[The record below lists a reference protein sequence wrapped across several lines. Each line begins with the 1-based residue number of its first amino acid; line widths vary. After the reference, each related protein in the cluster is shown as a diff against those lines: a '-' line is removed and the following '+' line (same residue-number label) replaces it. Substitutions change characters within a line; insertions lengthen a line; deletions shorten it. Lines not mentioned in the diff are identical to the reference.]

1 VVEVDQSVGG
11 MHAASSSQEERDL
24 DLEDLF
30 TPFAVGHLQLRNR
43 FVMPGM
49 QRGHCEE
56 GAPTREMIEYYRR
69 RAAGGVGLIV
79 GEGCCVEHPSS
90 FCEARFPR
98 LNLRTCDGWGR
109 CIEAVHSEGGKM
121 LIQISHLG
129 AMRAN
134 SPNIPKLAGPA
145 LSPSGLFST
154 DKVNGRAAT
163 EQELAEILET
173 FVDSARLAKAAGADG
188 IELHGCHGFLLDEFL
203 WASTNKREDRY
214 GGDTLQARCRYPAEI
229 VSAIRREV
237 GPHSAI
243 SFRFSQWKEPD
254 YTARIAETPT
264 ELGAFLNAM
273 QVAGVDVFHPS
284 TRRFTTPEFPGSP
297 LGLAGWT
304 KSLVQAPVI
313 AVGSVGLTEDVM
325 ESLVGNAEAKFGG
338 VASLRELATRF
349 ANGEFD
355 LIAIGRSLISD
366 AEWVRKVRDHR
377 FDDIRVFSKRD
388 LGELL
393 EVSRD

>member
-1 VVEVDQSVGG
+1 MSLSNG
-11 MHAASSSQEERDL
+11 SIQEERDL
-24 DLEDLF
+24 DLTDLF
-30 TPFAVGHLQLRNR
+30 SPFAFGRLQLSNR

-49 QRGHCEE
+49 QRGNCEE

-69 RAAGGVGLIV
+69 RAAGGVGLII

-98 LNLRTCDGWGR
+98 LNPRTYEGWRR
-109 CIEAVHSEGGKM
+109 CIEAVHSEGGRM
-121 LIQISHLG
+121 LIQLSHLG

-145 LSPSGLFST
+145 LSPSGFFSA
-154 DKVNGRAAT
+154 DKDNGRAAT
-163 EQELAEILET
+163 EQDLGEILEA
-173 FVDSARLAKAAGADG
+173 FVDAARLAKAAGADG

-203 WASTNKREDRY
+203 WASTNKRVDRY
-214 GGDTLQARCRYPAEI
+214 GGETLQARCRYPAEI

-237 GPHSAI
+237 GRDFSI

-254 YTARIAETPT
+254 YTARIADTPT

-273 QVAGVDVFHPS
+273 RVAGVDVFHAS
-284 TRRFTTPEFPGSP
+284 TRRFTTPEFPGST

-304 KSLVQAPVI
+304 KLLVRAPVI

-325 ESLVGNAEAKFGG
+325 ESLVGNTEAKFAG
-338 VASLRELATRF
+338 ASSLREVTTRF

-366 AEWVRKVRDHR
+366 ADWVRKVREHR
-377 FDDIRVFSKRD
+377 FNDIRIFSKKD

-393 EVSRD
+393 EVSGK

>member
-1 VVEVDQSVGG
+1 MSLSNG
-11 MHAASSSQEERDL
+11 SIQEERDL
-24 DLEDLF
+24 DLTDLF
-30 TPFAVGHLQLRNR
+30 SPFAFGRLQLSNR

-49 QRGHCEE
+49 QRGNCEE

-69 RAAGGVGLIV
+69 RAAGGVGLII

-98 LNLRTCDGWGR
+98 LNPRTYEGWRR
-109 CIEAVHSEGGKM
+109 CIEAVHSEGGRM
-121 LIQISHLG
+121 LIQLSHLG

-145 LSPSGLFST
+145 LSPSGFFSA
-154 DKVNGRAAT
+154 DKDNGRAAT
-163 EQELAEILET
+163 EQDLGEILEA
-173 FVDSARLAKAAGADG
+173 FVDAARLAKAAGADG

-203 WASTNKREDRY
+203 WASTNKRVDRY
-214 GGDTLQARCRYPAEI
+214 GGETLQARCRYPAEI

-237 GPHSAI
+237 GRDFSI

-254 YTARIAETPT
+254 YTARIADTPT

-273 QVAGVDVFHPS
+273 RVAGVDGFHAS
-284 TRRFTTPEFPGSP
+284 TRRFTTPEFPGST

-304 KSLVQAPVI
+304 KLLVRAPVI

-325 ESLVGNAEAKFGG
+325 ESLVGNTEAKFAG
-338 VASLRELATRF
+338 ASSLREVTTRF

-366 AEWVRKVRDHR
+366 ADWVRKVREHR
-377 FDDIRVFSKRD
+377 FNDIRIFSKKD

-393 EVSRD
+393 EVSGK